1 MYHVFYTAY
10 NEDFKL
16 RGKTI
21 QSVMQATGKNLENLE
36 TVKDFCLSQM
46 ENSMKSLTGET
57 LLFFGMTKTNA
68 IICCWLKSD
77 EREISGVDAL
87 HCVSPKI

>member
-1 MYHVFYTAY
+1 MKKMDCIMF
-10 NEDFKL
+10 FIPLIMRILKL

-46 ENSMKSLTGET
+46 ET
-57 LLFFGMTKTNA
+57 
-68 IICCWLKSD
+68 
-77 EREISGVDAL
+77 V
-87 HCVSPKI
+87 